1 LVDGRMVASVVL
13 TDGSRIQLGTTTLTY
28 RAR

>member
-1 LVDGRMVASVVL
+1 MVTATVL
-13 TDGSRIQLGTTTLTY
+13 EEGARIQLGTTTLTY

>member
-1 LVDGRMVASVVL
+1 LVNGRMITTAVL
-13 TDGSRIQLGTTTLTY
+13 TDGARIQLGTTTLTY